1 MTLRSLARKARHY
14 HRENGTRE
22 TLRMSRRYASWRLQA
37 VRFLLRNRDEIGEV
51 GSALK
56 IRGNVRLSASPE
68 GTVTIGDNVELV
80 GTLGRST
87 FFKIGGTLEIAD
99 EVFVNRGCE
108 IYATTNVT
116 LGYDATLAPG
126 IVIRDSDMH
135 AVDGGTVQ
143 RGAVEIGSGAWIG
156 GRSIV
161 LKGVT
166 VGKNAVVGAGSVVTD
181 DVPPE
186 TVVAGNPAEVVRE
199 L

>member
-1 MTLRSLARKARHY
+1 MSLGSLARKARHY
-14 HRENGTRE
+14 HRENGTQE
-22 TLRMSRRYASWRLQA
+22 TLRMSRRYTSWRLQA
-37 VRFLLRNRDEIGEV
+37 MRFLLQNRSKIGEV

-56 IRGNVRLSASPE
+56 IRGDVRLRASPE

-87 FFKIGGTLEIAD
+87 FFKVGGTLEIAD
-99 EVFVNRGCE
+99 EVFINRGCE
-108 IYATTNVT
+108 IYATTDVT

-135 AVDGGTVQ
+135 AVDSGTVQ
-143 RGAVEIGSGAWIG
+143 RGAVKIGPGAWIG
-156 GRSIV
+156 TRSIV

-166 VGKNAVVGAGSVVTD
+166 VGKNAVVGAGSVVTR